1 MRCPDRP
8 RRYSPAL
15 RAPRG
20 FTLLEL
26 LVAVAVF
33 ATVGVLAIG
42 GLRAVL
48 VADHASQ
55 EQSQRLT
62 ELQVTLAVLER
73 DLRHSIALR
82 PRDGYGDRLPPLR
95 YSPVT
100 EPQQLELVRAG
111 NGEHDRLARV
121 AWRITERGLE
131 RVTWPVLDG
140 ALAESEQA
148 RLFLARKAHDE
159 EPFTARRAGSRD
171 PDQELQIRFDF
182 VDGRTREI
190 TDSWPP
196 LDAGE
201 RRPAQVIVS
210 LVIPGLGLVERRIA
224 LTGVQ

>member
-1 MRCPDRP
+1 MHCPDV
-8 RRYSPAL
+8 PAQ
-15 RAPRG
+15 RSCSFGASRG

-48 VADHASQ
+48 VADHATQ

-100 EPQQLELVRAG
+100 EPRQLELVRAG
-111 NGEHDRLARV
+111 NGQHDRLARV
-121 AWRITERGLE
+121 AWRVAERGLE

-140 ALAESEQA
+140 ALPESEQV
-148 RLFLARKAHDE
+148 RLLLPRKARDE
-159 EPFTARRAGSRD
+159 DPITARRQGSRD
-171 PDQELQIRFDF
+171 PDQELQVHFDF
-182 VDGRTREI
+182 VDSRTRDV

-201 RRPAQVIVS
+201 QRPAQVIVS
-210 LVIPGLGLVERRIA
+210 LVVPGLGVIERRIA
-224 LTGVQ
+224 LTGVR

>member
-1 MRCPDRP
+1 MRCPESVPPMATAAP
-8 RRYSPAL
+8 R
-15 RAPRG
+15 PRG

-48 VADHASQ
+48 DADQATRI
-55 EQSQRLT
+55 QSERLA

-82 PRDGYGDRLPPLR
+82 PRDSHGDRIPALR

-100 EPQQLELVRAG
+100 EPEQLELVRAG
-111 NGEHDRLARV
+111 QGGHTRVGRV

-140 ALAESEQA
+140 ALPESEQS
-148 RLFLARKAHDE
+148 RLFLGRVGAGCPRWIPRQPPHGRAAGALRVRGR
-159 EPFTARRAGSRD
+159 PQRRGS
-171 PDQELQIRFDF
+171 
-182 VDGRTREI
+182 
-190 TDSWPP
+190 
-196 LDAGE
+196 
-201 RRPAQVIVS
+201 
-210 LVIPGLGLVERRIA
+210 
-224 LTGVQ
+224 

>member
-8 RRYSPAL
+8 ARYTF
-15 RAPRG
+15 APGASRG

-48 VADHASQ
+48 VADHATQ

-73 DLRHSIALR
+73 DLRHSIELR

-95 YSPVT
+95 YSSVT
-100 EPQQLELVRAG
+100 EPRQLELVRAG

-131 RVTWPVLDG
+131 RVTWPALDG
-140 ALAESEQA
+140 ALAESEQVH
-148 RLFLARKAHDE
+148 LFMTPKVRDKG
-159 EPFTARRAGSRD
+159 PYSARREETRD
-171 PDQELQIRFDF
+171 PDQELQIRFEF
-182 VDGRTREI
+182 VDGQTQDVA
-190 TDSWPP
+190 DSWPP
-196 LDAGE
+196 LDASG
-201 RRPAQVIVS
+201 RRPTQVIVS
-210 LVIPGLGLVERRIA
+210 LVVPGLGLIERRIA
-224 LTGVQ
+224 LTGVR

>member
-1 MRCPDRP
+1 MRCPE
-8 RRYSPAL
+8 
-15 RAPRG
+15 APSHRSSTLGTSRG

-48 VADHASQ
+48 VADQATQ

-73 DLRHSIALR
+73 DVRHSIALR

-100 EPQQLELVRAG
+100 EPRQLELVRAG
-111 NGEHDRLARV
+111 NGEHVRLARV
-121 AWRITERGLE
+121 AWRVTDRGLE

-140 ALAESEQA
+140 ALAESEQV
-148 RLFLARKAHDE
+148 RLFLARKARDE
-159 EPFTARRAGSRD
+159 EPFTARRQGSRD

-182 VDGRTREI
+182 VDGRSQAVR
-190 TDSWPP
+190 DSWPP
-196 LDAGE
+196 LDASE
-201 RRPAQVIVS
+201 RRPAQVIVR
-210 LVIPGLGLVERRIA
+210 LVVPGLGLIERRIA
-224 LTGVQ
+224 LTGVR

>member
-1 MRCPDRP
+1 MRCPERP
-8 RRYSPAL
+8 IHDVLAIRPA
-15 RAPRG
+15 RG

-48 VADHASQ
+48 VADHATQ
-55 EQSQRLT
+55 AQSQRLT
-62 ELQVTLAVLER
+62 ELQVALAVLER

-82 PRDGYGDRLPPLR
+82 PRDGFGDRLPALR

-100 EPQQLELVRAG
+100 DPEQLELVRAG
-111 NGEHDRLARV
+111 HGEHDRLARV
-121 AWRITERGLE
+121 AWRVSERGLE

-140 ALAESEQA
+140 ALAESEQV
-148 RLFLARKAHDE
+148 RLFL
-159 EPFTARRAGSRD
+159 PGD
-171 PDQELQIRFDF
+171 PDARDEAQALQIRFDF

-201 RRPAQVIVS
+201 RRPAQVVVHLI
-210 LVIPGLGLVERRIA
+210 IPGLGPVERRIA
-224 LTGVQ
+224 LTGGQ

>member
-1 MRCPDRP
+1 MATAAP
-8 RRYSPAL
+8 R
-15 RAPRG
+15 PRG

-48 VADHASQ
+48 DADQATRI
-55 EQSQRLT
+55 QSERLA

-82 PRDGYGDRLPPLR
+82 PRDSHGDRIPALR

-100 EPQQLELVRAG
+100 EPEQLELVRAG
-111 NGEHDRLARV
+111 QGGHTRVGRV

-140 ALAESEQA
+140 ALPESEQS
-148 RLFLARKAHDE
+148 RLFLGRVQAPDARG
-159 EPFTARRAGSRD
+159 GSRD
-171 PDQELQIRFDF
+171 SRRTDALRVRFEF
-182 VDGRTREI
+182 VDGRSAEVH
-190 TDSWPP
+190 DSWPP
-196 LDAGE
+196 LGAEARD
-201 RRPAQVIVS
+201 RTPA
-210 LVIPGLGLVERRIA
+210 LVVVTLDLPGIGPIQRRIPT
-224 LTGVQ
+224 TGP